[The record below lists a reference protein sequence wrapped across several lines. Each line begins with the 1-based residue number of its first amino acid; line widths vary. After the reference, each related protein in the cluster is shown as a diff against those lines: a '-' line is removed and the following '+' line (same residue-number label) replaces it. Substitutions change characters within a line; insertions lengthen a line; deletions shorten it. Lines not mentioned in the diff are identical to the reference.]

1 MHDHSGNPQHPASDT
16 TPLTRLP
23 SVGVAAQAESVEP
36 VTEDSLWQK
45 ITRAAKRAGREVVE
59 KALWLHYAAQRP
71 ETPAWARTMIYGAL
85 AYFILPVDMIPDVV
99 PLAGYSDDL
108 GVLAAAVATLAVY
121 INQDVKDQA
130 ARKLQD
136 WFG

>member
-1 MHDHSGNPQHPASDT
+1 MHDHSGNPQYPVSDT

-23 SVGVAAQAESVEP
+23 AVGIAAQAESVEP

-71 ETPAWARTMIYGAL
+71 KTPAWARTMIYGAL